1 MGQKEAGTWQE
12 DEDEPEQPLFDEN
25 FFLFN
30 FEENNPQIV
39 IPEEVIDDID
49 NDWPY
54 SLEFRNDV
62 IA

>member
-1 MGQKEAGTWQE
+1 
-12 DEDEPEQPLFDEN
+12 LFDEN

-54 SLEFRNDV
+54 SYEFRDAV
-62 IA
+62 IS